1 MNKSLGLIETEGL
14 AAGVEAADAAV
25 KSANVELIGYELTKG
40 GGWTTVKIQGDV
52 GAVKAAV
59 DAAKMAAA
67 KVNRVVSTRVIPRPS
82 AGLDVLVHN
91 PDTVGDSAKKPDT
104 PKPPT
109 PPDHPKKV
117 KEDTQPQEPEASDK
131 VPTESS
137 IENALEV
144 SEEVSKEA
152 SKEASIKNA
161 KEISIE
167 VSIENTMEGST
178 ENPQENTVSDKVSKD
193 NTEENPN
200 GVSVEEVTEPDE
212 NAKSAIE
219 VSGEV
224 PKEDPG
230 TAPPETDKA
239 GEEGVDANKQ
249 KPVPKPARRTAA
261 AKGRKGGRRS
271 SKHEATE

>member
-109 PPDHPKKV
+109 PDHPKKV

-131 VPTESS
+131 VPIESS
-137 IENALEV
+137 IENA
-144 SEEVSKEA
+144 KEG
-152 SKEASIKNA
+152 
-161 KEISIE
+161 SIE
-167 VSIENTMEGST
+167 DSIENTMEGSK
-178 ENPQENTVSDKVSKD
+178 ENPPEISVSDEVSKEKP
-193 NTEENPN
+193 EENSK
-200 GVSVEEVTEPDE
+200 GVSVESVIEPEE
-212 NAKSAIE
+212 NVKSTIE
-219 VSGEV
+219 ASGEV
-224 PKEDPG
+224 PKEDPD
-230 TAPPETDKA
+230 TASPETDKA
-239 GEEGVDANKQ
+239 GEDGADANKQ
-249 KPVPKPARRTAA
+249 EPEPVPKPARRTAA